1 MAKIGVFGG
10 FGPNPGFRGFPGIS
24 RGNSG
29 EIPGRFPG
37 PGIWEFL
44 GKDLGKFRTSP
55 SHFSRSILENTH
67 LLLILHLHISA
78 SSVTMLLCDTL
89 RYILFDSEYTTEEY

>member
-37 PGIWEFL
+37 PGIWEFWA
-44 GKDLGKFRTSP
+44 GEFWDPGKFRTSP
-55 SHFSRSILENTH
+55 SHFPKSILEK
-67 LLLILHLHISA
+67 
-78 SSVTMLLCDTL
+78 
-89 RYILFDSEYTTEEY
+89 